1 MPKAISKKKKS
12 EEDAA
17 AAAAVALLQK
27 IEEASLRFKALG
39 DPTRLRIVLFLRA
52 GAQTAQA
59 LAAPYDKGIADT
71 APEEI
76 TESGAIT
83 VGAVALHLTGT
94 DKVSSNISHHIKEL
108 RHAGLITM
116 KRRGKNILC
125 RIEPSALEG
134 LESLLCSSKSEE
146 WLPVVA
152 APAPTVKSPARKRR
166 RNHDND
172 FRQADH
178 DAAAI

>member
-1 MPKAISKKKKS
+1 MPKTISKKKKS

-17 AAAAVALLQK
+17 AAAAAALLLK

-52 GAQTAQA
+52 AAQTAPVPFDKGVGE
-59 LAAPYDKGIADT
+59 AAPEGT
-71 APEEI
+71 A
-76 TESGAIT
+76 ESGAIT

-94 DKVSSNISHHIKEL
+94 DKVSSNISHHLKEL

-125 RIEPSALEG
+125 RIESPALEG
-134 LESLLCSSKSEE
+134 LESLLCCSKSDE
-146 WLPVVA
+146 WLPMLDTTTTIEKA
-152 APAPTVKSPARKRR
+152 PARKR
-166 RNHDND
+166 
-172 FRQADH
+172 QSEATES
-178 DAAAI
+178 

>member
-1 MPKAISKKKKS
+1 MPKTISKKKKS

-17 AAAAVALLQK
+17 AAAAAALLLK

-52 GAQTAQA
+52 AAQA
-59 LAAPYDKGIADT
+59 VTAPFDKGVAE
-71 APEEI
+71 AVPEGVA
-76 TESGAIT
+76 ESNVIT

-94 DKVSSNISHHIKEL
+94 DKVSSNISHHMKEL

-134 LESLLCSSKSEE
+134 LESLLCSSKSDE
-146 WLPVVA
+146 WL
-152 APAPTVKSPARKRR
+152 TVLDATTTTEKAPARKR
-166 RNHDND
+166 
-172 FRQADH
+172 QAE
-178 DAAAI
+178 ATES

>member
-12 EEDAA
+12 DEDAA
-17 AAAAVALLQK
+17 AAAAAVLLHK

-52 GAQTAQA
+52 AAQA
-59 LAAPYDKGIADT
+59 ESAPFDKGIAET
-71 APEEI
+71 APLESS
-76 TESGAIT
+76 ESGAIT
-83 VGAVALHLTGT
+83 VGAVAFHLTGT
-94 DKVSSNISHHIKEL
+94 DKVSSNISHHMKEL

-134 LESLLCSSKSEE
+134 LESLLCSSKSEL
-146 WLPVVA
+146 WLPMLDA
-152 APAPTVKSPARKRR
+152 TTTTEKAPARKR
-166 RNHDND
+166 
-172 FRQADH
+172 QTE
-178 DAAAI
+178 AAES